1 MDNKTTYINGPI
13 NYIKLKN
20 KKTNNIVWILM
31 DIHEN
36 LEYQKKCEEYEAK
49 DIDKFL
55 FKELNESKEQID
67 FFLEIDPT
75 DINYTNT
82 NHINEKFLLETK
94 KIFVYL

>member
-36 LEYQKKCEEYEAK
+36 LEYQKKM
-49 DIDKFL
+49 
-55 FKELNESKEQID
+55 
-67 FFLEIDPT
+67 
-75 DINYTNT
+75 
-82 NHINEKFLLETK
+82 
-94 KIFVYL
+94 